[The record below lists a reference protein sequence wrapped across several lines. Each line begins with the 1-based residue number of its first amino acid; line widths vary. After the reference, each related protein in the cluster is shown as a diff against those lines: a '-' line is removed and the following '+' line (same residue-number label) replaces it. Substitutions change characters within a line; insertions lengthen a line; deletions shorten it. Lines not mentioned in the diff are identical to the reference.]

1 MIRQAF
7 RVLPLALALVTVA
20 DGQTNV
26 RRLTT
31 IDALRQYPGFYHLQ
45 NVVVRGE
52 FTTEGTRMFLRAD
65 EHEIRVFLDQ
75 GVSIPKGVVDA
86 RGLFMDVGRLEA
98 GDARAGTAAEGRDA
112 DKWPRPGE
120 ELIVRVSSTLETQP
134 SSGASVRSIAIEP
147 WKYDGQTVTIT
158 GNFRGRNLFGD
169 LPGAPGKS
177 RYDFVLRGTEGA
189 LWVTDLRPRGQGF
202 ELDINRR
209 VDTDRWIE
217 VTGTVVRE
225 KGLVSLRGTK
235 MALTKPPQ
243 AAVASDEPDVPAVP
257 LAPIE
262 VVFNSPTDG
271 ETDVSGRSPIRIQ
284 FSRGLNESSLSGNIR
299 VTYVGQQGEAGLDF
313 KVAYDAANRAIQLTF
328 PKPLEAFR
336 TVKVELLDGIKGF
349 DGAPFKPWTVTF
361 SVGG

>member
-1 MIRQAF
+1 VIR
-7 RVLPLALALVTVA
+7 RVFGVLLLALVLALVA
-20 DGQTNV
+20 DGQTAV

-45 NVVVRGE
+45 NVLVRGE
-52 FTTEGTRMFLRAD
+52 FAAEGTRMFLRVD
-65 EHEIRVFLDQ
+65 QHEIRVFLDQ
-75 GVSIPKGVVDA
+75 GVSAPKGPVDA

-98 GDARAGTAAEGRDA
+98 GDPRAGTAAEGRDA

-120 ELIVRVSSTLETQP
+120 ELIIRVTATLETP
-134 SSGASVRSIAIEP
+134 PVSGASVRAIAIEP

-189 LWVTDLRPRGQGF
+189 LWVTDFRPRGQGF
-202 ELDINRR
+202 ELDVDRR
-209 VDTDRWIE
+209 VDTDRWVE

-225 KGLVSLRGTK
+225 KGLVSLKATRMTL
-235 MALTKPPQ
+235 AKPPQ
-243 AAVASDEPDVPAVP
+243 VATASDEPNVPPVP

-262 VVFNSPTDG
+262 VVFASPADG

-284 FSRGLNESSLSGNIR
+284 FSRGLNENSLAGNIR
-299 VTYVGQQGEAGLDF
+299 VTYLGQPGEGSIEF
-313 KVAYDAANRAIQLTF
+313 KSAYDAANRAVQLTF

-336 TVKVELLDGIKGF
+336 TVRVELLDGIKAF
-349 DGAPFKPWTVTF
+349 DGAPLKPWIVTF

>member
-7 RVLPLALALVTVA
+7 RVLSLALALAIVA

-75 GVSIPKGVVDA
+75 GVSVPKGVVDA

-134 SSGASVRSIAIEP
+134 SSSASVRSIAIEP

-177 RYDFVLRGTEGA
+177 RYE
-189 LWVTDLRPRGQGF
+189 
-202 ELDINRR
+202 I
-209 VDTDRWIE
+209 
-217 VTGTVVRE
+217 
-225 KGLVSLRGTK
+225 
-235 MALTKPPQ
+235 
-243 AAVASDEPDVPAVP
+243 
-257 LAPIE
+257 
-262 VVFNSPTDG
+262 
-271 ETDVSGRSPIRIQ
+271 GRAH
-284 FSRGLNESSLSGNIR
+284 
-299 VTYVGQQGEAGLDF
+299 V
-313 KVAYDAANRAIQLTF
+313 
-328 PKPLEAFR
+328 
-336 TVKVELLDGIKGF
+336 
-349 DGAPFKPWTVTF
+349 
-361 SVGG
+361 